1 MAPRRDYRD
10 PIKVR
15 SALLQLIEYMED
27 HDLVPDDLKE
37 VSAAFYKFTMAPFP
51 PGKIPFR
58 NIWFIMSS
66 DFNSLYLKMEKLLF
80 EEIPAAKRPATAD
93 KRRVHALRIA
103 MEIWKEGHYFVDDE
117 KTPYRVRFIDPPPQR
132 GPETPEEIAERKRI
146 ARSIANGTWRRGN
159 TNS

>member
-15 SALLQLIEYMED
+15 SNLLQLIEYMED
-27 HDLVPDDLKE
+27 NDLVPDDLLQ
-37 VSAAFYKFTMAPFP
+37 VSKAFYKFTITPFP

-58 NIWFIMSS
+58 NIWFMLST

-80 EEIPAAKRPATAD
+80 EEIPMAKRPATAN

-103 MEIWKEGHYFVDDE
+103 MEIWTEGHYFE
-117 KTPYRVRFIDPPPQR
+117 EGYRVKFIDPPPKKK
-132 GPETPEEIAERKRI
+132 PPTAEEAAESKRI
-146 ARSIANGTWRRGN
+146 ARAIANATWKRGN